1 MEGISDFYL
10 TELLVTGL
18 HIKKKCRVDVEHYAL
33 YLIIS
38 DVKSGKI
45 ELTSRTTA

>member
-18 HIKKKCRVDVEHYAL
+18 HIKKKKKIWVDVEHYVL
-33 YLIIS
+33 
-38 DVKSGKI
+38 
-45 ELTSRTTA
+45 

>member
-1 MEGISDFYL
+1 MEGIIDLYL

-18 HIKKKCRVDVEHYAL
+18 HIFKKKKCRVDVEHYAL

-38 DVKSGKI
+38 DVKSGK
-45 ELTSRTTA
+45 